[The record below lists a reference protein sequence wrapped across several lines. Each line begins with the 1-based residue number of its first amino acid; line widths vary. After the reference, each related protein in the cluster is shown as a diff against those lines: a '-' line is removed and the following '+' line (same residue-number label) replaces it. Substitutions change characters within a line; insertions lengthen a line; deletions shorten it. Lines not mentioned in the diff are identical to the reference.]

1 MKTSVK
7 KAHHAMVV
15 WCIIVLCALLWRL
28 VPGLKHLETLTIDWR
43 YRHFNRATH
52 CPPTVAII
60 DIDEQSLKLLAP
72 FYGRWPW
79 PRRIYKDLV
88 EFLSL
93 GEPKMILFDI
103 LFTEK
108 MLHSSDDRQF
118 AKLSQAAG
126 NVSHAMNLLV
136 DRAEDEAGVNPLPKS
151 FERFSLTWNGEAP
164 RRLGNYQFNDF
175 IAPAQEYAIRTPYVH
190 VVTFAE
196 DNDGTFR
203 RSPVLFQYQNV
214 WLPSLA
220 LRGALST
227 LKEPKL
233 KLQGQTL
240 LVQGKGKELMIPMD
254 DRGYLPLH
262 FYKTDRDPP
271 SIPMAAVIASALQL
285 QKGEEL
291 DPSQLKV
298 NPIEFKDKILIVGT
312 SAVGLEDLKP
322 TPLHPAYP
330 GPKLQATA
338 IANILSQDFLSIPP
352 WGVSFLIFMILIGIQ
367 FVANR
372 YISNPALRSV
382 IVLGS
387 LILFTLITC
396 LLFQKFNLALP
407 LACPWVLCSL
417 GMIENLAFTTFV
429 ESYERKKLE
438 STLSKYIAPSV
449 VRALIAEGTDPRAEV
464 GREVDVTVLF
474 ADIRNFTSL
483 AETHSPQV
491 VVARLNEYLNL
502 MVDPIFE
509 SCGTL
514 DKFIGDAVMAFW
526 GAPLLNEAHALDA
539 VRTAFLMQG
548 AAKALRQT
556 RQDVQF
562 HIGIGLQSGPVVV
575 GNIGGEKR
583 LEYTV
588 IGNNVNL
595 ASRIEGLT
603 KVYCAPILIG
613 ENTFKKIQEVFLCRF
628 IGTVQVKGKVEYT
641 NIFEPLCEKSEVLTV
656 RNLSLFLKA
665 FEEALKAYQR
675 GDFYAGLKMFERVD
689 AGKPGGD
696 TVSRVYA
703 ERCRDSLSTPPSK
716 RKEVSK

>member
-1 MKTSVK
+1 MI
-7 KAHHAMVV
+7 A
-15 WCIIVLCALLWRL
+15 WCILILCAVLWRFL
-28 VPGLKHLETLTIDWR
+28 PGLKHLETLTIDWR

-93 GEPKMILFDI
+93 GEPAMILFDI

-118 AKLSQAAG
+118 AELSRAAG

-136 DRAEDEAGVNPLPKS
+136 DRAEDETGANPLPKS
-151 FERFSLTWNGEAP
+151 FERFSLTWNGKTPAKIGG
-164 RRLGNYQFNDF
+164 RFNDF
-175 IAPAQEYAIRTPYVH
+175 VAPAREYAIRTPYVH

-196 DNDGTFR
+196 DGDGIFR
-203 RSPVLFQYQNV
+203 RSPVLFQYQNA

-220 LRGALST
+220 LRGALSAI
-227 LKEPKL
+227 EDPKL
-233 KLQGQTL
+233 KFQGRTL
-240 LVQGKGKELMIPMD
+240 LLEGKHGKGRGKRKELMIPLD

-271 SIPMAAVIASALQL
+271 SIPMAAVIASALEL
-285 QKGEEL
+285 QKGREL

-298 NPIEFKDKILIVGT
+298 NPLEFKDKILIVGT

-338 IANILSQDFLSIPP
+338 IANILSQDFLRIPP
-352 WGVSFLIFMILIGIQ
+352 GGVNFLIVMFLLGIQ
-367 FVANR
+367 FAAHR
-372 YISNPALRSV
+372 YISSPQLRSALSLV
-382 IVLGS
+382 S
-387 LILFTLITC
+387 LILFTLVTC
-396 LLFQKFNLALP
+396 LLFQRFNLALP
-407 LACPWVLCSL
+407 LACPWVLGFL
-417 GMIENLAFTTFV
+417 GTIENLAFTTFV
-429 ESYERKKLE
+429 ESRERKKLE
-438 STLSKYIAPSV
+438 STLSKYVAPSV
-449 VRALIAEGTDPRAEV
+449 VHALIAEGTDPRAEV

-483 AETHSPQV
+483 AETHPPQV

-502 MVDPIFE
+502 MVDHIFE
-509 SCGTL
+509 SSGTL

-526 GAPLLNEAHALDA
+526 GAPLRDEAHALHA

-548 AAKALRQT
+548 TAGVLRQT

-588 IGNNVNL
+588 MGNNVNL

-613 ENTFKKIQEVFLCRF
+613 ENTFQKISEVFLCRF
-628 IGTVQVKGKVEYT
+628 IDTVQVKGKVEYT
-641 NIFEPLCEKSEVLTV
+641 NIFEPMCEKSEILTV
-656 RNLSLFLKA
+656 RNLALFLKA
-665 FEEALKAYQR
+665 FEEALKAYQK
-675 GDFYAGLKMFERVD
+675 GDFYAGLKMFEQVD

-696 TVSRVYA
+696 MVSRVYA
-703 ERCRDSLSTPPSK
+703 ERCRASLSAPPGK
-716 RKEVSK
+716 WKEVSTK